1 MEPLTNTEHGI
12 DAPGSEVEQMDMKML
27 VEILA
32 KSIVDKPEAVAVS
45 GVEGENST
53 VLELRVAKEDIG
65 KVIGKS
71 GRTITAMRTILNATR
86 AQKFKRHILEVL
98 E

>member
-1 MEPLTNTEHGI
+1 
-12 DAPGSEVEQMDMKML
+12 MDSTPPEADELDIKTL
-27 VEILA
+27 VEAIA
-32 KSIVDKPEAVAVS
+32 KSIVDSPERVVVS
-45 GVEGENST
+45 GVAGENST

-65 KVIGKS
+65 KVIGKN